1 MEKEN
6 TVKKLKDFAKRLM
19 KDSGIKMSEIVLER
33 ESNDRVHYRLKDN
46 DILPFFLVDD
56 GYGCIVVIVGSEN
69 KNTRTFRFEVADD
82 DDKIDEEFYEAILPL
97 FKKHINKVRDELEAQ
112 IKYNGPDGRVIVRE
126 GLSEGEIYLCYFMAS
141 GGHLTATKHKSGAIS
156 IGYMEVPSSKF
167 LEHVVTYLMEGKE
180 DAV

>member
-33 ESNDRVHYRLKDN
+33 DYDERVDYRLKDN
-46 DILPFFLVDD
+46 DTLPFFLVRT
-56 GYGCIVVIVGSEN
+56 GYGNIDVTIGSEK
-69 KNTRTFRFEVADD
+69 KNTRTFRFEVND

-97 FKKHINKVRDELEAQ
+97 FKKRINKVRDELEAQ
-112 IKYNGPDGRVIVRE
+112 IKYDGPDGRVIVRE
-126 GLSEGEIYLCYFMAS
+126 GLMKGEIYMWYFMAS
-141 GGHLTATKHKSGAIS
+141 GGHLTATKYESGAVS
-156 IGYMEVPSSKF
+156 IGYMEVPSRKF
-167 LEHVVTYLMEGKE
+167 LEYVVTYLMEGKE